1 MLENDFQLMK
11 IAYFVAKSDSSDPR
25 TNTGAVISKGYKL
38 LGMGAN
44 SVSKKLEVLPHML
57 ERENKKH
64 YINHAEKK
72 AIAECA
78 KYENS
83 TRDATMHLN
92 WEPCS
97 SCALSIIDSGITE
110 LVLHKELNDFYR
122 ANMSDSYWLKD
133 QDIALKILKD
143 VGVKVRY
150 LEGKIFE
157 PKDNFFINFRGEK
170 FFP

>member
-1 MLENDFQLMK
+1 MLENDLQLMK
-11 IAYFVAKSDSSDPR
+11 MAYSIAKSDSNDPR

-44 SVSKKLEVLPHML
+44 SSPKGLEVLPYML
-57 ERENKKH
+57 EKENKK
-64 YINHAEKK
+64 YFINHAERK
-72 AIAECA
+72 AIAECS
-78 KYENS
+78 KYGNS

-97 SCALSIIDSGITE
+97 GCALEIIDAGINE
-110 LVLHKELNDFYR
+110 LVLHKDLNDFYR
-122 ANMSDSYWLKD
+122 ANMDDSYWLKD

-150 LEGKIFE
+150 LEGKLFE
-157 PKDNFFINFRGEK
+157 TKDNFFINFRGEK